1 MCVCV
6 WGVCYAKLRLAFKK
20 VPWPTADIS
29 VYSGNGSKSK
39 EESDWFY
46 MSNQNRMTAGVE
58 LFFQLFKGANIV
70 PKALKFML
78 NSL

>member
-1 MCVCV
+1 
-6 WGVCYAKLRLAFKK
+6 
-20 VPWPTADIS
+20 
-29 VYSGNGSKSK
+29 
-39 EESDWFY
+39 